1 MGNCR
6 GCGCG
11 GHGSGRSDGNSSSC
25 CCSCCNCCNMNG
37 LGIIDG
43 LGMTRYRMTTSSG
56 SGTVG
61 ISRGNPSSPSPGTS
75 NDCKPYSS
83 HCCTITFLFSHTFY
97 KNLIDLLIMVESDR
111 KIFVRGNNDLY
122 VSEHHKCKKISIYSK
137 RTWSINF

>member
-11 GHGSGRSDGNSSSC
+11 GHGSGRSDGNSSGC

-61 ISRGNPSSPSPGTS
+61 ISRGNPSNPSPGTS

-97 KNLIDLLIMVESDR
+97 KNLIDLLIIVEIWS
-111 KIFVRGNNDLY
+111 KFLPEGTM
-122 VSEHHKCKKISIYSK
+122 IYIYQNITNAKRFLSSK
-137 RTWSINF
+137 